1 MTLCFEGK
9 INKSVDIQVDAS
21 RYLRRC
27 RCRTQIEHAY
37 TYVGLG
43 VELEHIG
50 HRMEREEGKEAWEEE
65 REAWESEWKVMEYLG
80 RIRSGKEGLGRRQNN
95 LGTNQK

>member
-1 MTLCFEGK
+1 ML
-9 INKSVDIQVDAS
+9 
-21 RYLRRC
+21 YLRNQTLNQKAVIRDDPSKVP
-27 RCRTQIEHAY
+27 RGCRTQIEHAY

-65 REAWESEWKVMEYLG
+65 REVWESEWKVMEYLG
-80 RIRSGKEGLGRRQNN
+80 RIRSGKEGLRRRQNN